1 MLKQH
6 KELEQEKQDLQSKK
20 EEYQKDLE
28 RLRDAQRKLERD
40 REAVQ
45 RQLDKMEELRLAEVS
60 RHMLKN
66 HNNNDKQCHLLLPAA
81 KLALLLPPRLQG
93 NTHRAG
99 RGAVFHLMTLEYS

>member
-6 KELEQEKQDLQSKK
+6 KDLEWEKQELQSKK

-60 RHMLKN
+60 RRILKIITIITTSSFPPCS
-66 HNNNDKQCHLLLPAA
+66 KTASSVAPLGCRGTLKELGGVQCF
-81 KLALLLPPRLQG
+81 
-93 NTHRAG
+93 T
-99 RGAVFHLMTLEYS
+99 